1 MSKIKM
7 FWLAMLTVLTSG
19 CIYSL
24 NPLYTAKD
32 VVFNPALIGEWVEKE
47 DAEGTLKFEK
57 QEQDGYLVSVVYE
70 GEQKLLIA
78 HLVQV
83 GDSLFLDFFPRVE
96 ETEKDFFFARMIPVH
111 GFVKFE
117 IRDDSIVLTVFDYD
131 WLEEMKKNNKIDLP
145 FWEEDGAVIT
155 ASTAEIRNFIIN
167 KVLKDNKAFGRP
179 MEYQRMA
186 EKISEHGN

>member
-1 MSKIKM
+1 MSRIKI
-7 FWLAMLTVLTSG
+7 FWLALVTILTSG

-32 VVFNPALIGEWVEKE
+32 VVFNPILIGEWVEKE
-47 DAEGTLKFEK
+47 NAESTLKFE
-57 QEQDGYLVSVVYE
+57 QLEQDGYLVSMAYE
-70 GEQKLLIA
+70 REQKILIA

-96 ETEKDFFFARMIPVH
+96 EAQKDFFFARMIPVH

-117 IRDDSIVLTVFDYD
+117 ISDDSIVLTAFDYD
-131 WLEEMKKNNKIDLP
+131 WLEEMKKGNKIDLP
-145 FWEEDGAVIT
+145 FWEEDEAVIT
-155 ASTAEIRNFIIN
+155 ASTEDIQNFII
-167 KVLKDNKAFGRP
+167 KRVLKDNKAFGRP

-186 EKISEHGN
+186 EKIPGHGN